1 MKVMTKSLMA
11 LYFFSLHHELF
22 AKDRRPSYPF
32 ITGDGFRA
40 LAEHILDED
49 VCSINL
55 SSFKKGDI
63 VFVKT
68 EFLDR
73 FIGEFLPKIPL
84 PFILITHNSDC
95 DIPGRWSFLLDEPK
109 LLAWFGQNVM
119 DASHPKLHPLPIGI
133 TNRYN
138 FNGEASVYFSALK
151 KAQMRQ
157 KYPKQVLAYWN
168 MNIETSFAERK
179 KSYEHFSNM
188 SACLTLHHLVPFKNY
203 VRNLLKSHFI
213 VSPRGNGLD
222 CHRSWE
228 ALYFGAIPIVKH
240 SGIDSLFEGLPVL
253 IIEDWSQVSEELL
266 IQTLSTLEPSIF
278 LEKLWF
284 PYWKNLIHSYKATCD
299 L

>member
-1 MKVMTKSLMA
+1 MTRSLTA

-22 AKDRRPSYPF
+22 GKDRRPSYPF

-49 VCSINL
+49 ACNINL
-55 SSFKKGDI
+55 SSFKKGDV
-63 VFVKT
+63 VFIKT

-73 FIGEFLPKIPL
+73 FIGEFLPKIPE

-95 DIPGRWSFLLDEPK
+95 DIPGKWSFLLDEPK

-157 KYPKQVLAYWN
+157 KHPKQVLAYWN
-168 MNIETSFAERK
+168 MNIGTHPQERK
-179 KSYEHFSNM
+179 ESYEHFSNM
-188 SACLTLHHLVPFKNY
+188 KACLTLHHLVPFKNY

-222 CHRSWE
+222 CHRTWE

-266 IQTLSTLEPSIF
+266 IKTLSTLEPSTF
-278 LEKLWF
+278 LEKLWL
-284 PYWKNLIHSYKATCD
+284 PYWQHLIHSYKATCD